1 MSKIGNISHLI
12 SEEQENKNLLINS
25 NDSNNNISKIINS
38 QPQLTKKYSID
49 ELNYLK
55 DDIMY
60 YFKQKFEEY
69 STNLYENIIKINKI
83 EKNFEEMTNNIN
95 INYNKIIDTQ
105 AKMQSELD
113 KVKNYDSFSNN
124 VNDKLISHEVR
135 LNNLREE
142 FSKATQKYDKIY
154 LDNLELPGFIGRC
167 AKYKNCQIFF
177 NEVIKNLGT
186 LNQIF
191 FNEVIKNL
199 GTLNQFREKNIL
211 DLKSYKEKLE
221 NIIKSF
227 NILVDNNNKAQI
239 KYVNS
244 LNQKN
249 ITDCKNMMDILD
261 EKIRDVKVDNAKYSL
276 DIMRKTE
283 EMHKKWD
290 KIEKIK
296 DEIFEEFNKKSNEFN
311 KINSDTLDKF
321 DEFKKEYKIIR
332 DKFFE
337 LADFIKDI
345 RFQKNIK
352 NIYSQILYR
361 KNIKSICKSL
371 NELNDIKNYE
381 KGDEKDLELIK
392 NISTIERMN
401 FKINKNNSTCEQNL
415 NTSQDLSPD
424 KLNEYIHNKTH
435 HIKKSVEYNS
445 PYKSNKINRND
456 RISLIRNNKTIDYTQ
471 KSFNNKDLKNLSVFS
486 YQSSGKIENDKEKEK
501 EESKNNIYNNY
512 IKKKSNQKIIIE
524 SKFETSTPSK
534 KKTIK
539 KPSNEDSNSIA
550 LDNQSTNA
558 NYNNSNSNTV
568 NDINNNN
575 YSFSSVSAFSL
586 NYNNNNPNANT
597 NANNKISFND
607 ICLQANDKVIKEMA
621 SELEQSTAKKDYKPS
636 IKEKIEPKNL
646 NKEVK
651 EEKEN
656 LDTSNSNKNNKKDN
670 IKNTI
675 RNSKDIKSNSSL
687 KKESNELIL
696 YGNNPKAID
705 KKFFMTEKKLLDLEE
720 FTKDKFMEIKSQ
732 IEKLKVVN
740 PDVNQNKLGKSNA
753 LSFNSYRDKG
763 TIFSNNTK
771 NEGSNTTNSSFTK
784 NVSNKLKFLNQKIN
798 ENKSARKKLENNKKE
813 FDLTCHNFRKN
824 KFYNFEQI
832 SQKIFNSSCKKIK
845 TYANDEKEKEK
856 EKEKNLVSPRAKEY
870 IKNKIVSRN
879 DINAF
884 DPKKSE
890 NNFFYEKKKWETI
903 DNIKVKNN
911 DSKRQKNRNI
921 SSGNIYL
928 TKKNGEC
935 VSFNEA
941 DIKLVYLNKFV
952 NNKLPYAPGETFL
965 GEKK

>member
-38 QPQLTKKYSID
+38 QPQLAKKYSID

-186 LNQIF
+186 LNQ
-191 FNEVIKNL
+191 
-199 GTLNQFREKNIL
+199 FREKNIL

-311 KINSDTLDKF
+311 KMNSDTLDKF

-486 YQSSGKIENDKEKEK
+486 YQSSGKIESDKEK

-524 SKFETSTPSK
+524 SKFDTSTPSK

-539 KPSNEDSNSIA
+539 KPNNEDSNSIA
-550 LDNQSTNA
+550 LDSQSTNA
-558 NYNNSNSNTV
+558 NYNNSNSNTA
-568 NDINNNN
+568 NELNNN

-586 NYNNNNPNANT
+586 NYNNNNNSNT
-597 NANNKISFND
+597 NNNNIANNKISFND

-651 EEKEN
+651 EEKEKEKEN
-656 LDTSNSNKNNKKDN
+656 LDTSNSNKNSKKDSM
-670 IKNTI
+670 KNALI
-675 RNSKDIKSNSSL
+675 NSKDIKNNSSL

-705 KKFFMTEKKLLDLEE
+705 KKFFMTDKKLLDLEE
-720 FTKDKFMEIKSQ
+720 FAKDKFMEIKSQ

-763 TIFSNNTK
+763 TMFSNKTK

-845 TYANDEKEKEK
+845 TYSNDEKEK

-884 DPKKSE
+884 DPKKTE

-911 DSKRQKNRNI
+911 ESKRQKNRNI

-928 TKKNGEC
+928 TQKNGES

>member
-25 NDSNNNISKIINS
+25 NDSNDTISKIINS

-186 LNQIF
+186 LNQ
-191 FNEVIKNL
+191 
-199 GTLNQFREKNIL
+199 FREKNIL

-296 DEIFEEFNKKSNEFN
+296 DDIFEEFNKKSNEFN
-311 KINSDTLDKF
+311 KMNSDTLDKF
-321 DEFKKEYKIIR
+321 DEFKKENKIIR

-524 SKFETSTPSK
+524 SKFDTSTPSK

-539 KPSNEDSNSIA
+539 KPNNEDSNSIA

-558 NYNNSNSNTV
+558 NYNNSNSNTA
-568 NDINNNN
+568 NELNNN

-705 KKFFMTEKKLLDLEE
+705 KKFFMTDKKLLDLEE
-720 FTKDKFMEIKSQ
+720 FAKDKFMEIKSQ

-798 ENKSARKKLENNKKE
+798 ANKSARKKLENNKKE

-845 TYANDEKEKEK
+845 TYSNDEKEKEK

-928 TKKNGEC
+928 TQKNGES
-935 VSFNEA
+935 VSFNEP

>member
-186 LNQIF
+186 LNQ
-191 FNEVIKNL
+191 
-199 GTLNQFREKNIL
+199 FREKNIL

-296 DEIFEEFNKKSNEFN
+296 DDIFEEFNKKSNEFN
-311 KINSDTLDKF
+311 KMNSDTLDKF

-512 IKKKSNQKIIIE
+512 IKKKNNQKIIIE
-524 SKFETSTPSK
+524 SKFDTSTPSK

-539 KPSNEDSNSIA
+539 KPNNEDSNSIA

-558 NYNNSNSNTV
+558 NYNNSNSNTA
-568 NDINNNN
+568 NELNNN

-705 KKFFMTEKKLLDLEE
+705 KKFFMTDKKLLDLEE

-845 TYANDEKEKEK
+845 TYSNDEKEKEK

-928 TKKNGEC
+928 TQKNGEC

>member
-12 SEEQENKNLLINS
+12 SEEQEIKNLLINS
-25 NDSNNNISKIINS
+25 NDSNISKIINS
-38 QPQLTKKYSID
+38 QPQLPKKYSID

-167 AKYKNCQIFF
+167 AKYTNC
-177 NEVIKNLGT
+177 
-186 LNQIF
+186 QIF

-486 YQSSGKIENDKEKEK
+486 YQSSGKIESDKEK

-512 IKKKSNQKIIIE
+512 IKKKRNKKIIIE
-524 SKFETSTPSK
+524 SKFDTSTPSK

-539 KPSNEDSNSIA
+539 KPNNEDSNSIA

-558 NYNNSNSNTV
+558 NYNNSNSNTA
-568 NDINNNN
+568 NELNNN

-586 NYNNNNPNANT
+586 NYNNNYPNANT
-597 NANNKISFND
+597 NTNNKISFNN

-636 IKEKIEPKNL
+636 VKEKIEPKNL

-656 LDTSNSNKNNKKDN
+656 IDTSISNKNNKKDN
-670 IKNTI
+670 TKNTL
-675 RNSKDIKSNSSL
+675 RNSKDIKSNSSF

-705 KKFFMTEKKLLDLEE
+705 KKFFMTDKKLLDLEE

-763 TIFSNNTK
+763 TMFSNKTK

-845 TYANDEKEKEK
+845 TYSNDEKEK

-884 DPKKSE
+884 DPKKTE

-903 DNIKVKNN
+903 DNIKIKNN
-911 DSKRQKNRNI
+911 ESKRQKNRNI

-928 TKKNGEC
+928 TQKNGES

>member
-12 SEEQENKNLLINS
+12 SEEQENKNFLINS
-25 NDSNNNISKIINS
+25 NDSHNNISKIINS

-186 LNQIF
+186 LNQ
-191 FNEVIKNL
+191 
-199 GTLNQFREKNIL
+199 FREKNIL

-296 DEIFEEFNKKSNEFN
+296 DDIFEEFNKKSNEFN
-311 KINSDTLDKF
+311 KMNSDTLDKF

-486 YQSSGKIENDKEKEK
+486 YQSNGKIENDKEKEK
-501 EESKNNIYNNY
+501 EESKSNIYNNY
-512 IKKKSNQKIIIE
+512 IKKKNNQKIIIE
-524 SKFETSTPSK
+524 SKFDTSTPSK

-539 KPSNEDSNSIA
+539 KPNNEDSNSIA

-558 NYNNSNSNTV
+558 NYNNSNSNTA
-568 NDINNNN
+568 NELNNN

-705 KKFFMTEKKLLDLEE
+705 KKFFMTDKKLLDLEE

-845 TYANDEKEKEK
+845 TYSNDEKEKEK

>member
-186 LNQIF
+186 LNQ
-191 FNEVIKNL
+191 
-199 GTLNQFREKNIL
+199 FREKNIL

-296 DEIFEEFNKKSNEFN
+296 DDIFEEFNKKSNEFN
-311 KINSDTLDKF
+311 KMNSDTLDKF

-512 IKKKSNQKIIIE
+512 IKKKNNQKIIIE
-524 SKFETSTPSK
+524 SKFDTSTPSK

-539 KPSNEDSNSIA
+539 KPNNEDSNSIA

-558 NYNNSNSNTV
+558 NYNNSNSNTA
-568 NDINNNN
+568 NELNNN

-675 RNSKDIKSNSSL
+675 RNSNNIKSNSSL

-705 KKFFMTEKKLLDLEE
+705 KKFFMTDKKLLDLEE

-845 TYANDEKEKEK
+845 TYSNDEKEKEK

-921 SSGNIYL
+921 SSGNFYL

>member
-69 STNLYENIIKINKI
+69 STNLYENISKINKI

-186 LNQIF
+186 LNQ
-191 FNEVIKNL
+191 
-199 GTLNQFREKNIL
+199 FREKNIL

-239 KYVNS
+239 KYINS

-283 EMHKKWD
+283 EMHKKLD

-296 DEIFEEFNKKSNEFN
+296 DDIFEEFNKKSNEFN
-311 KINSDTLDKF
+311 KMNSDTLDKF

-501 EESKNNIYNNY
+501 EESKSNIYNNY

-539 KPSNEDSNSIA
+539 KPNNEDSKSIA

-558 NYNNSNSNTV
+558 NYNNSNSNTA
-568 NDINNNN
+568 NGLNNN
-575 YSFSSVSAFSL
+575 YSFSSVSTFSL
-586 NYNNNNPNANT
+586 NYNNTNPNANT
-597 NANNKISFND
+597 NTNNKISFND

-651 EEKEN
+651 EEKEKEN
-656 LDTSNSNKNNKKDN
+656 LDTSNSNKNSKKDSM
-670 IKNTI
+670 KNALI
-675 RNSKDIKSNSSL
+675 NSKDIKNNSSL

-705 KKFFMTEKKLLDLEE
+705 KKFFMTDKKLLDLEE

-740 PDVNQNKLGKSNA
+740 PDINQNKLGKSNA

-763 TIFSNNTK
+763 TMFLNNTK

-784 NVSNKLKFLNQKIN
+784 NMSNKLKFLNQKIN

-845 TYANDEKEKEK
+845 TYSNDEKEKEK
-856 EKEKNLVSPRAKEY
+856 EKEKNLVSPRAKEF
-870 IKNKIVSRN
+870 IKNKIISKN

-911 DSKRQKNRNI
+911 ESKRQKNRNI

-928 TKKNGEC
+928 TQKNGES

>member
-38 QPQLTKKYSID
+38 QPQLAKKYSID

-124 VNDKLISHEVR
+124 VSDKLISHEVR

-167 AKYKNCQIFF
+167 AKYKNC
-177 NEVIKNLGT
+177 
-186 LNQIF
+186 QIF

-321 DEFKKEYKIIR
+321 DEFKKEYKINR

-486 YQSSGKIENDKEKEK
+486 YQSSGKIESDKEK

-539 KPSNEDSNSIA
+539 KPINEDSNSIA
-550 LDNQSTNA
+550 LDSQSTNA
-558 NYNNSNSNTV
+558 NYNNSNSNTA
-568 NDINNNN
+568 NELNNN

-597 NANNKISFND
+597 NTNNKISFNN

-636 IKEKIEPKNL
+636 VKEKIEPKNL

-656 LDTSNSNKNNKKDN
+656 IDTSISNKNNKKDN
-670 IKNTI
+670 TKNTL
-675 RNSKDIKSNSSL
+675 RNSKDIKSNSSF

-705 KKFFMTEKKLLDLEE
+705 KKFFMTDKKLLDLEE
-720 FTKDKFMEIKSQ
+720 FAKDKFMEIKSQ

-763 TIFSNNTK
+763 TMFPNKTK

-845 TYANDEKEKEK
+845 TYSNDEKEK

-884 DPKKSE
+884 DPKKTE

-903 DNIKVKNN
+903 DKIKVKNN
-911 DSKRQKNRNI
+911 ESKRQKNRNI

-928 TKKNGEC
+928 TQKNGES

>member
-38 QPQLTKKYSID
+38 QPQLAKKYSID

-186 LNQIF
+186 LNQ
-191 FNEVIKNL
+191 
-199 GTLNQFREKNIL
+199 FREKNIL

-249 ITDCKNMMDILD
+249 IIDCKNMMDILD

-486 YQSSGKIENDKEKEK
+486 YQSSGKIESDKEK

-512 IKKKSNQKIIIE
+512 IKKKRNQKIIIE
-524 SKFETSTPSK
+524 SKFDTSTPSK

-539 KPSNEDSNSIA
+539 KPNNEDSN
-550 LDNQSTNA
+550 
-558 NYNNSNSNTV
+558 
-568 NDINNNN
+568 
-575 YSFSSVSAFSL
+575 
-586 NYNNNNPNANT
+586 
-597 NANNKISFND
+597 
-607 ICLQANDKVIKEMA
+607 
-621 SELEQSTAKKDYKPS
+621 
-636 IKEKIEPKNL
+636 
-646 NKEVK
+646 
-651 EEKEN
+651 
-656 LDTSNSNKNNKKDN
+656 
-670 IKNTI
+670 
-675 RNSKDIKSNSSL
+675 
-687 KKESNELIL
+687 
-696 YGNNPKAID
+696 
-705 KKFFMTEKKLLDLEE
+705 
-720 FTKDKFMEIKSQ
+720 
-732 IEKLKVVN
+732 
-740 PDVNQNKLGKSNA
+740 
-753 LSFNSYRDKG
+753 
-763 TIFSNNTK
+763 
-771 NEGSNTTNSSFTK
+771 
-784 NVSNKLKFLNQKIN
+784 
-798 ENKSARKKLENNKKE
+798 
-813 FDLTCHNFRKN
+813 
-824 KFYNFEQI
+824 
-832 SQKIFNSSCKKIK
+832 
-845 TYANDEKEKEK
+845 
-856 EKEKNLVSPRAKEY
+856 
-870 IKNKIVSRN
+870 
-879 DINAF
+879 
-884 DPKKSE
+884 
-890 NNFFYEKKKWETI
+890 
-903 DNIKVKNN
+903 
-911 DSKRQKNRNI
+911 
-921 SSGNIYL
+921 
-928 TKKNGEC
+928 
-935 VSFNEA
+935 
-941 DIKLVYLNKFV
+941 
-952 NNKLPYAPGETFL
+952 
-965 GEKK
+965 

>member
-186 LNQIF
+186 LNQ
-191 FNEVIKNL
+191 
-199 GTLNQFREKNIL
+199 FREKNIL

-296 DEIFEEFNKKSNEFN
+296 DDIFEEFNKKSNEFN
-311 KINSDTLDKF
+311 KMNSDTLDKF

-337 LADFIKDI
+337 LAYFIKDI

-512 IKKKSNQKIIIE
+512 IKKKNNQKIIIE
-524 SKFETSTPSK
+524 SKFDTSTPSK

-539 KPSNEDSNSIA
+539 KPNNEDSNSIA

-558 NYNNSNSNTV
+558 NYNNSNSNTA
-568 NDINNNN
+568 NELNNN

-705 KKFFMTEKKLLDLEE
+705 KKFFMTDKKLLDLEE

-845 TYANDEKEKEK
+845 TYSNDEKEKEK

>member
-186 LNQIF
+186 LNQ
-191 FNEVIKNL
+191 
-199 GTLNQFREKNIL
+199 FREKNIL

-296 DEIFEEFNKKSNEFN
+296 DDIFEEFNKKSNEFN
-311 KINSDTLDKF
+311 KMNSDTLDKF
-321 DEFKKEYKIIR
+321 DEFKKENKIIR

-512 IKKKSNQKIIIE
+512 IKKKNNQKIIIE
-524 SKFETSTPSK
+524 SKFDTSTPSK

-539 KPSNEDSNSIA
+539 KPNNEDSNSIA

-558 NYNNSNSNTV
+558 NYNNSNSNTA
-568 NDINNNN
+568 NELNNN

-705 KKFFMTEKKLLDLEE
+705 KKFFMTDKKLLDLEE

-845 TYANDEKEKEK
+845 TYSNDEKEKEK

>member
-12 SEEQENKNLLINS
+12 SEEQEIKNLLINS
-25 NDSNNNISKIINS
+25 NDSNISKIINS
-38 QPQLTKKYSID
+38 QPQLPKKYSID

-167 AKYKNCQIFF
+167 AKYKNC
-177 NEVIKNLGT
+177 
-186 LNQIF
+186 QIF

-486 YQSSGKIENDKEKEK
+486 YQSSGKIESDKEK

-524 SKFETSTPSK
+524 SKFDTSTPSK

-539 KPSNEDSNSIA
+539 KPNNEDSNSIA

-558 NYNNSNSNTV
+558 NYNNSNSNTA
-568 NDINNNN
+568 NELNNN

-586 NYNNNNPNANT
+586 NYNNNYPNANT
-597 NANNKISFND
+597 NTNNKISFNN

-636 IKEKIEPKNL
+636 VKEKIEPKNL

-656 LDTSNSNKNNKKDN
+656 IDTSISNKNNKKDN
-670 IKNTI
+670 TKNTL
-675 RNSKDIKSNSSL
+675 RNSKDIKSNSSF

-705 KKFFMTEKKLLDLEE
+705 KKFFMTDKKLLDLEE

-763 TIFSNNTK
+763 TMFSNKTK

-845 TYANDEKEKEK
+845 TYSNDEKEK

-884 DPKKSE
+884 DPKKTE

-911 DSKRQKNRNI
+911 ESKRQKNRNI

-928 TKKNGEC
+928 TQKNGES